1 MSLQQSG
8 ITQNTTPMDENLTPS
23 WDDDTDDF
31 LKAMLTGSDL
41 STEISGIGSE
51 TVCPSDTS
59 SDSGCPEDRVRTLTS
74 PGLDDGPRYSPCL
87 DFSPLPLITDP
98 EIQTATGTTT
108 IILPVVQNHQQHN
121 FNHASA
127 VTVTPLRLAPRDP
140 GPAAKRRRVSASSS
154 DSGVEDSNFRHQT
167 DNKYPALELNDEE
180 QKMASKENM
189 KFPSRYPL
197 TREEERNLKKIRRKI
212 RNKLSAQDSRKR
224 KREYM
229 DNMEDRVKQCTEEN
243 QQLQDKIKALETQN
257 KTLAAQL

>member
-87 DFSPLPLITDP
+87 DYSPLPNSPHSTHSVDLVEYLSND
-98 EIQTATGTTT
+98 
-108 IILPVVQNHQQHN
+108 
-121 FNHASA
+121 
-127 VTVTPLRLAPRDP
+127 
-140 GPAAKRRRVSASSS
+140 S
-154 DSGVEDSNFRHQT
+154 DSGEAVS
-167 DNKYPALELNDEE
+167 
-180 QKMASKENM
+180 
-189 KFPSRYPL
+189 PL
-197 TREEERNLKKIRRKI
+197 TLIQQQRGGVSVHPPVIAGWKTVISDTKQTTNTRPWSSMTKSKRWRRK
-212 RNKLSAQDSRKR
+212 R
-224 KREYM
+224 
-229 DNMEDRVKQCTEEN
+229 T
-243 QQLQDKIKALETQN
+243 
-257 KTLAAQL
+257 